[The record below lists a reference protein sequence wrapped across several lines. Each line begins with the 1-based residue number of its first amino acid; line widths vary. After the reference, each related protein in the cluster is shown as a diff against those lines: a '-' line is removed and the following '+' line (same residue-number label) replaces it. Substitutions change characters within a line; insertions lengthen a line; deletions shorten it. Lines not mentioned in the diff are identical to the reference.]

1 MQAVTR
7 EEYEDAIQILE
18 TVGGVVKSASSN
30 KMNEINPHRSW
41 AKRVKQSE
49 SIWSNRKRR
58 RLCKTL
64 FVIDLMI
71 DLIGEHEQTEK
82 VV

>member
-1 MQAVTR
+1 M
-7 EEYEDAIQILE
+7 
-18 TVGGVVKSASSN
+18 GGVVKSASSN

-41 AKRVKQSE
+41 AKRVRNRAKE
-49 SIWSNRKRR
+49 EWSNRKRR

-64 FVIDLMI
+64 FVIDL
-71 DLIGEHEQTEK
+71 IGEQGATEK